1 MEIYICVIS
10 PFYICFFPHEIIQS
24 PEGTPASSL
33 QSERSRS
40 LQELS
45 PGLHALQPVPDW
57 EDLTCQAVTVP
68 KNT

>member
-1 MEIYICVIS
+1 MKS
-10 PFYICFFPHEIIQS
+10 FNLLRGP
-24 PEGTPASSL
+24 PASSL

-40 LQELS
+40 WQELS

-68 KNT
+68 KI